1 MVDRNE
7 DRKTSMST
15 AEERN
20 LEQRQQGRQLAETA
34 PRDLVPPV
42 EIFEDGDAVYVVAD
56 MPGVSPENLNVEVAN
71 QMLEITGNITV
82 EMPEGVAA
90 TFAEIRGSRYRRQ
103 FTLGRELD
111 HDGIEATIRAGVL
124 QVRLPK
130 AESRR
135 RRRIEIKAA

>member
-1 MVDRNE
+1 MVNRKEDRN
-7 DRKTSMST
+7 TSLST
-15 AEERN
+15 AGHQEV
-20 LEQRQQGRQLAETA
+20 QQQNGGRQLSEAQ

-56 MPGVSPENLNVEVAN
+56 MPGVSPQNLNVEIGN
-71 QMLEITGNITV
+71 QVLEISGDITV
-82 EMPEGVAA
+82 EMPEGVSA

-111 HDGIEATIRAGVL
+111 HEGVEATIKSGVL
-124 QVRLPK
+124 QLRLPK
-130 AESRR
+130 TDANR